1 MVKHSPSGVENNVLR
16 ENLPAAAPWPKETRF
31 IVVQQRML
39 TGIGAVCSESTV
51 LFVIMIHQQKEEST
65 ASSAHVKSLDSVKR
79 HTAPDSA
86 VPPGTYLLC
95 LGVAKAVILRVRSLQ
110 ARLVRSQPASAEVGG
125 ERSCDQAVLSSGQD
139 GR

>member
-1 MVKHSPSGVENNVLR
+1 
-16 ENLPAAAPWPKETRF
+16 
-31 IVVQQRML
+31 ML
-39 TGIGAVCSESTV
+39 TVIGAVCSESTV

-95 LGVAKAVILRVRSLQ
+95 LGVAKAVICVRSLQ
-110 ARLVRSQPASAEVGG
+110 ARLVRSQPASAEVGR
-125 ERSCDQAVLSSGQD
+125 ESSCDQAVLSSGQD